1 MHILSSNEY
10 IKDILIKLNFMIKDE
25 IFFGKYI
32 KIWEK
37 VSNII
42 KKHFN
47 SELIY
52 NTKYLKAGKKF
63 KFLYT
68 SNID

>member
-1 MHILSSNEY
+1 
-10 IKDILIKLNFMIKDE
+10 MIKDE